1 MTINSLMARPNVFL
15 VYRGPTGSVPW
26 TAVGFV
32 FSGAFEAINEGGSD
46 EHLMLGNGL
55 KYLRSIKIEVNWF
68 PYLQTLL
75 PKFHDVEELGP
86 PECWA
91 VVVVVPEWWW
101 PWQISQLAS
110 HHYQLQMVLIW
121 AAMGDFLVFS
131 ALPHPLRHFL
141 RHWPQLVPPQIVSL
155 VTEFAVDR
163 WTTRRGPLG
172 GVEDQLS
179 STFSG
184 LWLTLRWIVFFWS
197 PLQCLEHR
205 AKRGGKN
212 GIEGHSSLSFF
223 KLFQNPL
230 ACPWLL
236 PSTAPVGPPPQPGSG
251 EALEAPPLS
260 TSGVHRGNGGRPNGF
275 LRPFQAN
282 PGWQLPPPSPA
293 RPRIHRKGLLPLCL
307 TRGTRAPHCSLP
319 NPWISLTPW
328 RIGIGRCQGWSPRWT
343 KLGSQVLRRISELLI
358 QKGDLQATPINFDFL
373 CAASKDWSHWVDR
386 EILDSDFWD
395 NLVDAEVHWA
405 ILISRSCNMFRD
417 TEALRELLRRW
428 CPSTHT
434 FFFSWG
440 ELTPTLEDVANH
452 WMLPILGEYSFSNI
466 KLSAAEEEIAAVLKK
481 YSSTRLSGWPS
492 TFINY
497 KKAPIRRAAFI
508 LYWLSIRISVGHC
521 FPLAPLFL
529 GHLYSQLNLL
539 HDCEIAGDSCFIL
552 STVFNTSALQ
562 TFFWEH
568 STSYIYAARD
578 RSAAWGR
585 FSDLPQKFLDQFPS
599 FRDNLPLVY
608 RWAGL
613 KPRDHDLVEAL
624 DYEENVLFRPYGD
637 DHPGFT
643 CASIFRKLYGP
654 TPLIRDLKAEDYRSL
669 SYLSTVNPGFLPV
682 LSATGVS
689 FIPYCPQRVQRQF
702 GLDQGIPVGPQE
714 TTSCVADLT
723 AFLKS
728 SAFARWGGES
738 TRVLIPGGHRFGFN
752 TPSMG
757 AYWQRLT
764 RSMVDYV
771 IAGRGDKTPIQKLG
785 FAEWDSARGGWVAYT
800 IHLPDGWRSSV
811 NVVEDR
817 LIMPSKRGKVN
828 KRDAPTDP
836 VFERTPKKSAPTAS
850 SSKKVPSK
858 KAKAAKQGKTP
869 LLIPSAAG
877 ESTTALVQGS
887 IKSVVA
893 PPKRKT
899 RAGKES
905 KSTPSAPSTAEE
917 STEAP
922 LEETIESTVSPAKK
936 TKVGKESKSTTSVPL
951 AAKESMAAPV
961 GESVE
966 PTVAPSKPKRASPA
980 RQAVKKSAAS
990 GPSKGQKKA
999 SISSSTDEEG
1009 PSAAPT
1015 PSPPKKKKF
1024 TAPLF
1029 PLGAAGRTR
1038 SKSGPKVVHGSG
1050 GSGGDTVVVED
1061 SDVAEEDIDAGP
1073 PEEDAPSAAA
1083 VDQTEDLGKS
1093 AADSPGIG
1101 IESMG
1106 EDHSSSSGSL
1116 FGPDTSI
1123 AHVMEG
1129 ISLFGVTPS
1138 LRAIPAGGFVI
1149 PAGHFTSEDSPVVEG
1164 ALMPEEIHAQ
1174 GLVESGSVVD
1184 LGHDAPLEGAGAF
1197 CGGCTCWQL
1206 GLSSYGKFSLVVH
1219 GLGLGVDDAVHVS
1232 EEIDEVGITGEV
1244 TVVSPP
1250 RRPTIEVG
1258 SSIDVS
1264 SLSSEVAAFLREFD
1278 ARAPNPHPEQFFWSF
1293 NGPLVPFGDFWVPN
1307 DCSPYLSRLSAGHSD
1322 FTKGFKLSIG
1332 LGGPMMSLLGSVL
1345 AAMDESSLE
1354 GCDQDPNPC
1363 MEECDPRPYGHEIKA
1378 LQHQIA
1384 LLQDSLARLTAY
1396 QDAMTS
1402 TGGVVPRSERG
1413 GSFLDS
1419 LLD

>member
-1 MTINSLMARPNVFL
+1 MASSSSAPVSPPL
-15 VYRGPTGSVPW
+15 QPS
-26 TAVGFV
+26 
-32 FSGAFEAINEGGSD
+32 SGERLE
-46 EHLMLGNGL
+46 
-55 KYLRSIKIEVNWF
+55 
-68 PYLQTLL
+68 
-75 PKFHDVEELGP
+75 
-86 PECWA
+86 
-91 VVVVVPEWWW
+91 
-101 PWQISQLAS
+101 
-110 HHYQLQMVLIW
+110 
-121 AAMGDFLVFS
+121 
-131 ALPHPLRHFL
+131 
-141 RHWPQLVPPQIVSL
+141 VPPLAPAAS
-155 VTEFAVDR
+155 TEAMVDAPMVPPPIS
-163 WTTRRGPLG
+163 G
-172 GVEDQLS
+172 E
-179 STFSG
+179 SG
-184 LWLTLRWIVFFWS
+184 LAAPS
-197 PLQCLEHR
+197 P
-205 AKRGGKN
+205 
-212 GIEGHSSLSFF
+212 
-223 KLFQNPL
+223 
-230 ACPWLL
+230 
-236 PSTAPVGPPPQPGSG
+236 VSG
-251 EALEAPPLS
+251 EAEDPQEGFAAPLIDPWYTSSPLFPPKS
-260 TSGVHRGNGGRPNGF
+260 VDFSHPVEDWDWTVSGVEPTVD
-275 LRPFQAN
+275 QAWV
-282 PGWQLPPPSPA
+282 PGLEE
-293 RPRIHRKGLLPLCL
+293 
-307 TRGTRAPHCSLP
+307 
-319 NPWISLTPW
+319 
-328 RIGIGRCQGWSPRWT
+328 
-343 KLGSQVLRRISELLI
+343 ISELLI

-386 EILDSDFWD
+386 EILDPDFWD
-395 NLVDAEVHWA
+395 SLVDAEIHWA

-417 TEALRELLRRW
+417 TEAMRELLRRW

-452 WMLPILGEYSFSNI
+452 WMLPILGEHSFSNI
-466 KLSAAEEEIAAVLKK
+466 KLSTAEEEIAAVLKK
-481 YSSTRLSGWPS
+481 HSSTRLSGWPS

-508 LYWLSIRISVGHC
+508 LYWLCKCTFGNFPCYSVNTIFIPLAIRISVGHC

-578 RSAAWGR
+578 RSAAWGKL
-585 FSDLPQKFLDQFPS
+585 SDLPQKFLDQFPS

-608 RWAGL
+608 RWASL

-643 CASIFRKLYGP
+643 CASVFRKLYGP

-669 SYLSTVNPGFLPV
+669 SYLSTVSPGFLPV

-728 SAFARWGGES
+728 SAFARWGGEG

-752 TPSMG
+752 TASMG

-771 IAGRGDKTPIQKLG
+771 IAGRSDKTPMSVHRKPLVSNPYLTPPTQSAISYANSQKLG

-800 IHLPDGWRSSV
+800 IHLPEGWRSSV

-850 SSKKVPSK
+850 SSKKAPSK
-858 KAKAAKQGKTP
+858 KAKVAKQGKTP
-869 LLIPSAAG
+869 LLVPSAAG
-877 ESTTALVQGS
+877 ASTTALAQGAT
-887 IKSVVA
+887 KSAVA
-893 PPKRKT
+893 PSKRKT

-905 KSTPSAPSTAEE
+905 KSTPSVPSTAEE
-917 STEAP
+917 STEAFM
-922 LEETIESTVSPAKK
+922 EEPIESAVSPAEK

-961 GESVE
+961 EESVE
-966 PTVAPSKPKRASPA
+966 PTVASSRSKRASPA
-980 RQAVKKSAAS
+980 KRAVKKGAAS
-990 GPSKGQKKA
+990 DPPRGQKKV
-999 SISSSTDEEG
+999 SVSSSTDEEE
-1009 PSAAPT
+1009 PSAVPI

-1038 SKSGPKVVHGSG
+1038 SKSGPKVVRGSG

-1083 VDQTEDLGKS
+1083 VDQTENLGKS
-1093 AADSPGIG
+1093 AADSSEIG

-1106 EDHSSSSGSL
+1106 EDLSSSSGSL
-1116 FGPDTSI
+1116 FDSAPDSMPEEQMVSAESTADDEDMPEADDSSVGAAGSMDEDLAIVPHVGYDDDSAVDADVDPISFSPPQPVLTSAGPDTSI

-1138 LRAIPAGGFVI
+1138 LRAIPAGGFII
-1149 PAGHFTSEDSPVVEG
+1149 PAGHFTSEDSPIVEG
-1164 ALMPEEIHAQ
+1164 ALMPEEVHAQ
-1174 GLVESGSVVD
+1174 GLAESGSVVD
-1184 LGHDAPLEGAGAF
+1184 LGHDAPLEGAGASAVDVLA
-1197 CGGCTCWQL
+1197 GSDHLENIGA
-1206 GLSSYGKFSLVVH
+1206 
-1219 GLGLGVDDAVHVS
+1219 DDAVHVS

-1278 ARAPNPHPEQFFWSF
+1278 ARAPNPHPEQFF
-1293 NGPLVPFGDFWVPN
+1293 
-1307 DCSPYLSRLSAGHSD
+1307 CD

-1354 GCDQDPNPC
+1354 DVTKTQILAWRSVIQDLMDVGFDLGFM
-1363 MEECDPRPYGHEIKA
+1363 MERLRQMAQCVFGKRLTDEIKA

-1384 LLQDSLARLTAY
+1384 LLQDSLAKLTAY
-1396 QDAMTS
+1396 QDAMMS
-1402 TGGVVPRSERG
+1402 TGEVVPRSERG

>member
-1 MTINSLMARPNVFL
+1 MASSSSAPVSPPL
-15 VYRGPTGSVPW
+15 QPS
-26 TAVGFV
+26 
-32 FSGAFEAINEGGSD
+32 SD
-46 EHLMLGNGL
+46 E
-55 KYLRSIKIEVNWF
+55 R
-68 PYLQTLL
+68 
-75 PKFHDVEELGP
+75 
-86 PECWA
+86 
-91 VVVVVPEWWW
+91 
-101 PWQISQLAS
+101 LA
-110 HHYQLQMVLIW
+110 
-121 AAMGDFLVFS
+121 
-131 ALPHPLRHFL
+131 
-141 RHWPQLVPPQIVSL
+141 VPPLAPAAS
-155 VTEFAVDR
+155 TEAMVDAPMVPPPIS
-163 WTTRRGPLG
+163 G
-172 GVEDQLS
+172 E
-179 STFSG
+179 SG
-184 LWLTLRWIVFFWS
+184 LAAPS
-197 PLQCLEHR
+197 P
-205 AKRGGKN
+205 
-212 GIEGHSSLSFF
+212 
-223 KLFQNPL
+223 
-230 ACPWLL
+230 
-236 PSTAPVGPPPQPGSG
+236 VSG
-251 EALEAPPLS
+251 EAEDPQEGFAAPLIDPWYTSSPLFPPKS
-260 TSGVHRGNGGRPNGF
+260 VDFSHPVEDWDWTVSGVEPTVD
-275 LRPFQAN
+275 QAWV
-282 PGWQLPPPSPA
+282 PGLEE
-293 RPRIHRKGLLPLCL
+293 
-307 TRGTRAPHCSLP
+307 
-319 NPWISLTPW
+319 
-328 RIGIGRCQGWSPRWT
+328 
-343 KLGSQVLRRISELLI
+343 ISELLI

-386 EILDSDFWD
+386 EILDPDFWD
-395 NLVDAEVHWA
+395 SLVDAEIHWA

-417 TEALRELLRRW
+417 TEAMRELLRRW

-452 WMLPILGEYSFSNI
+452 WMLPILGEHSFSNI
-466 KLSAAEEEIAAVLKK
+466 KLSTAEEEIAAVLKK
-481 YSSTRLSGWPS
+481 HSSTRLSGWPS

-508 LYWLSIRISVGHC
+508 LYWLCKCTFGNFPCYSVNTIFIPLAIRISVGHC

-578 RSAAWGR
+578 RSAAWGKL
-585 FSDLPQKFLDQFPS
+585 SDLPQKFLDQFPS

-608 RWAGL
+608 RWASL

-643 CASIFRKLYGP
+643 CASVFRKLYGP

-669 SYLSTVNPGFLPV
+669 SYLSTVSPGFLPV

-728 SAFARWGGES
+728 SAFARWGGEG

-752 TPSMG
+752 TASMG

-771 IAGRGDKTPIQKLG
+771 IAGRSDKTPMSVHRKPLVSNPYLTPPTQSAISYANSQKLG

-800 IHLPDGWRSSV
+800 IHLPEGWKSSV

-850 SSKKVPSK
+850 SSKKAPSK
-858 KAKAAKQGKTP
+858 KAKVAKQGKAP
-869 LLIPSAAG
+869 LLVPSAAG
-877 ESTTALVQGS
+877 ASTTALAQGAT
-887 IKSVVA
+887 KSAVA
-893 PPKRKT
+893 PSKRKT

-905 KSTPSAPSTAEE
+905 KSTPSVPSTAEE
-917 STEAP
+917 STEAFI
-922 LEETIESTVSPAKK
+922 EEPIESAVSPAEK

-961 GESVE
+961 EESVE
-966 PTVAPSKPKRASPA
+966 PTVASSRSKRASPA
-980 RQAVKKSAAS
+980 KRAVKKGAAS
-990 GPSKGQKKA
+990 DPPRGQKKV
-999 SISSSTDEEG
+999 SVSSSTDEEE
-1009 PSAAPT
+1009 PSAVPNSLT
-1015 PSPPKKKKF
+1015 SQEEEVHCSSIPSC
-1024 TAPLF
+1024 LWQ
-1029 PLGAAGRTR
+1029 
-1038 SKSGPKVVHGSG
+1038 VVRGSG

-1073 PEEDAPSAAA
+1073 PEEDAPSATA
-1083 VDQTEDLGKS
+1083 VDQTENLGKS
-1093 AADSPGIG
+1093 AADSSEIG

-1106 EDHSSSSGSL
+1106 EDLSSSSGSL
-1116 FGPDTSI
+1116 FDSAPDSMPEEQMVSAESTADDEDMPEADDSSVGAAGSMDEDLAIVPHAGYDDDSAVDADVDPISFSLPQPVLTSAGPDTSI

-1149 PAGHFTSEDSPVVEG
+1149 PAGHFTSEDSPVVGG
-1164 ALMPEEIHAQ
+1164 ALIPEEIHAQ

-1184 LGHDAPLEGAGAF
+1184 LGHDAPLEGTGASAVDVLAGSDHLENIGA
-1197 CGGCTCWQL
+1197 
-1206 GLSSYGKFSLVVH
+1206 
-1219 GLGLGVDDAVHVS
+1219 DDAVHVS

-1332 LGGPMMSLLGSVL
+1332 LGGPMLSLLGSVL

-1354 GCDQDPNPC
+1354 DVTKTQILAWRSVIQDLMDVGFDLGFV
-1363 MEECDPRPYGHEIKA
+1363 MERLRQMAQCVFGKRLTDEIKA

-1384 LLQDSLARLTAY
+1384 LLQDSLAKLTAY
-1396 QDAMTS
+1396 QDAMMS
-1402 TGGVVPRSERG
+1402 TGEVVPRSERG

>member
-1 MTINSLMARPNVFL
+1 MA
-15 VYRGPTGSVPW
+15 
-26 TAVGFV
+26 
-32 FSGAFEAINEGGSD
+32 
-46 EHLMLGNGL
+46 
-55 KYLRSIKIEVNWF
+55 
-68 PYLQTLL
+68 
-75 PKFHDVEELGP
+75 
-86 PECWA
+86 
-91 VVVVVPEWWW
+91 
-101 PWQISQLAS
+101 
-110 HHYQLQMVLIW
+110 
-121 AAMGDFLVFS
+121 
-131 ALPHPLRHFL
+131 
-141 RHWPQLVPPQIVSL
+141 
-155 VTEFAVDR
+155 
-163 WTTRRGPLG
+163 
-172 GVEDQLS
+172 S
-179 STFSG
+179 S
-184 LWLTLRWIVFFWS
+184 
-197 PLQCLEHR
+197 
-205 AKRGGKN
+205 
-212 GIEGHSSLSFF
+212 SS
-223 KLFQNPL
+223 
-230 ACPWLL
+230 
-236 PSTAPVGPPPQPGSG
+236 APVSPPPQPGSG
-251 EALEAPPLS
+251 EVLEAPPLS
-260 TSGVHRGNGGRPNGF
+260 TSGVHRSNGGCPNGF

-328 RIGIGRCQGWSPRWT
+328 RIGIGRCQGWNPRWT
-343 KLGSQVLRRISELLI
+343 KLGSQVLKRISELLI

-508 LYWLSIRISVGHC
+508 LYWLCKCTFGNFPCYSVNTVFIPLAIRISVGHC

-578 RSAAWGR
+578 RSAAWGKL
-585 FSDLPQKFLDQFPS
+585 SDLPQKFLDQFPS

-608 RWAGL
+608 RWASL

-669 SYLSTVNPGFLPV
+669 SYLSTVNPGFPPSLVCHRVFP
-682 LSATGVS
+682 S
-689 FIPYCPQRVQRQF
+689 FPTVHS
-702 GLDQGIPVGPQE
+702 G
-714 TTSCVADLT
+714 
-723 AFLKS
+723 
-728 SAFARWGGES
+728 AFARWGGES

-771 IAGRGDKTPIQKLG
+771 IAGRSDKTPMSVHRKPLVSNPYLTPPSQSAISYANSQKLG

-850 SSKKVPSK
+850 SSKKAPSK

-869 LLIPSAAG
+869 LLVPSAAG
-877 ESTTALVQGS
+877 ASTTALAQGS
-887 IKSVVA
+887 TKSAVA
-893 PPKRKT
+893 PSKRKT

-905 KSTPSAPSTAEE
+905 KSTPSVPSTAEE
-917 STEAP
+917 STEAF
-922 LEETIESTVSPAKK
+922 LEEPIESTVSPAKK

-961 GESVE
+961 EESVE
-966 PTVAPSKPKRASPA
+966 PTVASSKSKRASPA
-980 RQAVKKSAAS
+980 KQAVKKSAAS
-990 GPSKGQKKA
+990 GPPRGQKKA
-999 SISSSTDEEG
+999 SVSSSTDEEE
-1009 PSAAPT
+1009 PSAVPI

-1083 VDQTEDLGKS
+1083 VDQTGRLRKDAPDSMPEEQIVSAESTADDEDMPEADDSSVGAAGSMDEDLAIVPHAGHDDDS
-1093 AADSPGIG
+1093 AVEADVDPISF
-1101 IESMG
+1101 
-1106 EDHSSSSGSL
+1106 SL
-1116 FGPDTSI
+1116 PQPVLTS
-1123 AHVMEG
+1123 
-1129 ISLFGVTPS
+1129 T
-1138 LRAIPAGGFVI
+1138 AGGFVI

-1184 LGHDAPLEGAGAF
+1184 LGHDAPLEGASASAVDALAGSDH
-1197 CGGCTCWQL
+1197 L
-1206 GLSSYGKFSLVVH
+1206 ENI
-1219 GLGLGVDDAVHVS
+1219 GVDDAVHVS

-1264 SLSSEVAAFLREFD
+1264 GLSSEVAAFLREFD
-1278 ARAPNPHPEQFFWSF
+1278 ARAPNPHPEQFF
-1293 NGPLVPFGDFWVPN
+1293 
-1307 DCSPYLSRLSAGHSD
+1307 CD

-1354 GCDQDPNPC
+1354 DVSKTQILAWRSVIQDLMDVGFDLGFM
-1363 MEECDPRPYGHEIKA
+1363 MERLRQMAQCVFGKRLTDEIKA

-1384 LLQDSLARLTAY
+1384 LLQDSLAKLTAY
-1396 QDAMTS
+1396 QDAMMS

>member
-1 MTINSLMARPNVFL
+1 MASSSSAPVSPPL
-15 VYRGPTGSVPW
+15 QPS
-26 TAVGFV
+26 
-32 FSGAFEAINEGGSD
+32 SD
-46 EHLMLGNGL
+46 E
-55 KYLRSIKIEVNWF
+55 R
-68 PYLQTLL
+68 
-75 PKFHDVEELGP
+75 
-86 PECWA
+86 
-91 VVVVVPEWWW
+91 
-101 PWQISQLAS
+101 LA
-110 HHYQLQMVLIW
+110 
-121 AAMGDFLVFS
+121 
-131 ALPHPLRHFL
+131 
-141 RHWPQLVPPQIVSL
+141 VPPLAPAAS
-155 VTEFAVDR
+155 TEAMVDAPMVPPPIS
-163 WTTRRGPLG
+163 G
-172 GVEDQLS
+172 E
-179 STFSG
+179 SG
-184 LWLTLRWIVFFWS
+184 LAAPS
-197 PLQCLEHR
+197 P
-205 AKRGGKN
+205 
-212 GIEGHSSLSFF
+212 
-223 KLFQNPL
+223 
-230 ACPWLL
+230 
-236 PSTAPVGPPPQPGSG
+236 VSG
-251 EALEAPPLS
+251 EAEDPQEGFAAPLIDPWYTSSPLFPPKS
-260 TSGVHRGNGGRPNGF
+260 VDFSHPVEDWDWTVSGVEPTVD
-275 LRPFQAN
+275 QAWV
-282 PGWQLPPPSPA
+282 PGLEE
-293 RPRIHRKGLLPLCL
+293 
-307 TRGTRAPHCSLP
+307 
-319 NPWISLTPW
+319 
-328 RIGIGRCQGWSPRWT
+328 
-343 KLGSQVLRRISELLI
+343 ISELLI

-386 EILDSDFWD
+386 EILDPDFWD
-395 NLVDAEVHWA
+395 SLVDAEIHWA

-417 TEALRELLRRW
+417 TEAMRELLRRW

-452 WMLPILGEYSFSNI
+452 WMLPILGEHSFSNI
-466 KLSAAEEEIAAVLKK
+466 KLSTAEEEIAAVLKK
-481 YSSTRLSGWPS
+481 HSSTRLSGWPS

-508 LYWLSIRISVGHC
+508 LYWLCKCTFGNFPCYSVNTIFIPLAIRISVGHC

-578 RSAAWGR
+578 RSAAWGKL
-585 FSDLPQKFLDQFPS
+585 SDLPQKFLDQFPS

-608 RWAGL
+608 RWASL

-643 CASIFRKLYGP
+643 CASVFRKLYGP

-669 SYLSTVNPGFLPV
+669 SYLSTVSPGFLPV

-728 SAFARWGGES
+728 SAFARWGGEG

-752 TPSMG
+752 TASMG

-771 IAGRGDKTPIQKLG
+771 IAGRSDKTPMSVHRKPLVSNPYLTPPTQSAISYANSQKLG

-800 IHLPDGWRSSV
+800 IHLPEGWKSSV
-811 NVVEDR
+811 NVVE
-817 LIMPSKRGKVN
+817 G
-828 KRDAPTDP
+828 PTYN
-836 VFERTPKKSAPTAS
+836 ALQA
-850 SSKKVPSK
+850 
-858 KAKAAKQGKTP
+858 KAKVAKQGKTP
-869 LLIPSAAG
+869 LLVPSAAG
-877 ESTTALVQGS
+877 ASTTALAQGS
-887 IKSVVA
+887 TKSAVA
-893 PPKRKT
+893 PSKRKT

-905 KSTPSAPSTAEE
+905 KSTPSVPSTAEE
-917 STEAP
+917 STEAFM
-922 LEETIESTVSPAKK
+922 EEPIESAVSPAEK

-961 GESVE
+961 EESVE
-966 PTVAPSKPKRASPA
+966 PTVASSRSKRASPA
-980 RQAVKKSAAS
+980 KRQSRRVLLLIHRGVKRKSVFLR
-990 GPSKGQKKA
+990 PRMRRNHLRCP
-999 SISSSTDEEG
+999 I
-1009 PSAAPT
+1009 

-1038 SKSGPKVVHGSG
+1038 SKSGPKVVRGSG

-1083 VDQTEDLGKS
+1083 VDQTENLGKS
-1093 AADSPGIG
+1093 AADSSEIG

-1106 EDHSSSSGSL
+1106 EDLSSSSGSL
-1116 FGPDTSI
+1116 FDSAPDSMPEEQIMSARSPPQMMKICLKLTIQVSASI

-1149 PAGHFTSEDSPVVEG
+1149 PAGHFTSEDSPVVGG
-1164 ALMPEEIHAQ
+1164 ALIPEEIHAQ

-1184 LGHDAPLEGAGAF
+1184 LGHDAPLEGAGASAVDVLA
-1197 CGGCTCWQL
+1197 GSDHLENIGA
-1206 GLSSYGKFSLVVH
+1206 
-1219 GLGLGVDDAVHVS
+1219 DDAVHVS

-1354 GCDQDPNPC
+1354 DVTKTNLAWRSVMIQDLMDVGFDLGFMMERLRQMAQCVFGKSSQMRKGTPAPN
-1363 MEECDPRPYGHEIKA
+1363 RPSAGF
-1378 LQHQIA
+1378 LGQVDC
-1384 LLQDSLARLTAY
+1384 LS
-1396 QDAMTS
+1396 DAMMS
-1402 TGGVVPRSERG
+1402 TGEVVPRSERV
-1413 GSFLDS
+1413 DHP
-1419 LLD
+1419 

>member
-1 MTINSLMARPNVFL
+1 MASSSSAPVSPPL
-15 VYRGPTGSVPW
+15 QPS
-26 TAVGFV
+26 
-32 FSGAFEAINEGGSD
+32 SGERLE
-46 EHLMLGNGL
+46 
-55 KYLRSIKIEVNWF
+55 
-68 PYLQTLL
+68 
-75 PKFHDVEELGP
+75 
-86 PECWA
+86 
-91 VVVVVPEWWW
+91 
-101 PWQISQLAS
+101 
-110 HHYQLQMVLIW
+110 
-121 AAMGDFLVFS
+121 
-131 ALPHPLRHFL
+131 
-141 RHWPQLVPPQIVSL
+141 VPPLAPAAS
-155 VTEFAVDR
+155 TEAMVDAPMVPPPIS
-163 WTTRRGPLG
+163 G
-172 GVEDQLS
+172 E
-179 STFSG
+179 SG
-184 LWLTLRWIVFFWS
+184 LAAPS
-197 PLQCLEHR
+197 PVQAGE
-205 AKRGGKN
+205 AG
-212 GIEGHSSLSFF
+212 E
-223 KLFQNPL
+223 
-230 ACPWLL
+230 AA
-236 PSTAPVGPPPQPGSG
+236 PSPVSG
-251 EALEAPPLS
+251 EAGFAAPPQEGFAAPLIDPWYTS
-260 TSGVHRGNGGRPNGF
+260 SPLFPPKSVDFSHPVEDWDWTVSGVEPTVD
-275 LRPFQAN
+275 QAWV
-282 PGWQLPPPSPA
+282 PGLEE
-293 RPRIHRKGLLPLCL
+293 
-307 TRGTRAPHCSLP
+307 
-319 NPWISLTPW
+319 
-328 RIGIGRCQGWSPRWT
+328 
-343 KLGSQVLRRISELLI
+343 ISELLI

-386 EILDSDFWD
+386 EILDPDFWD
-395 NLVDAEVHWA
+395 SLVDAEIHWA

-417 TEALRELLRRW
+417 TEAMRELLRRW

-452 WMLPILGEYSFSNI
+452 WMLPILGEHSFSNI
-466 KLSAAEEEIAAVLKK
+466 KLSTAEEEIAAVLKK
-481 YSSTRLSGWPS
+481 HSSTRLSGWPS

-508 LYWLSIRISVGHC
+508 LYWLCKCTFGNFPCYSVNTIFIPLAIRISVGHC

-578 RSAAWGR
+578 RSAAWGKL
-585 FSDLPQKFLDQFPS
+585 SDLPQKFLDQFPS

-608 RWAGL
+608 RWASL

-643 CASIFRKLYGP
+643 CASVFRKLYGP

-669 SYLSTVNPGFLPV
+669 SYLSTVSPGFLPV

-728 SAFARWGGES
+728 SAFARWGGEG

-752 TPSMG
+752 TASMG

-771 IAGRGDKTPIQKLG
+771 IAGRSDKTPIGIVPGEAGLPTPFICQKAG
-785 FAEWDSARGGWVAYT
+785 
-800 IHLPDGWRSSV
+800 RSSV

-850 SSKKVPSK
+850 SSKKAPSK
-858 KAKAAKQGKTP
+858 KAKVAKQGKTP
-869 LLIPSAAG
+869 LLVPSAAG
-877 ESTTALVQGS
+877 ASTTALAQGAT
-887 IKSVVA
+887 KSAVA
-893 PPKRKT
+893 PSKRKT

-905 KSTPSAPSTAEE
+905 KSTPSVPSTAEE
-917 STEAP
+917 STEAFM
-922 LEETIESTVSPAKK
+922 EEPIESAVSPAEK

-961 GESVE
+961 EESVE
-966 PTVAPSKPKRASPA
+966 PTVASSRSKRASPA
-980 RQAVKKSAAS
+980 KRAVKKGAAS
-990 GPSKGQKKA
+990 DPPRGQKKV
-999 SISSSTDEEG
+999 SVSSSTDEEE
-1009 PSAAPT
+1009 PSAVPI

-1038 SKSGPKVVHGSG
+1038 SKSGPKVVRGSG

-1083 VDQTEDLGKS
+1083 VDQTENLGKS
-1093 AADSPGIG
+1093 AADSSEIG

-1106 EDHSSSSGSL
+1106 EDLSSSSGSL
-1116 FGPDTSI
+1116 FDSAPDSMPEEQMVSAESTADDEDMPEADDSSVGAAGSMDEDLAIVPHAGYDDDSAVDADVDPISFFTAAAQFLTS
-1123 AHVMEG
+1123 A
-1129 ISLFGVTPS
+1129 
-1138 LRAIPAGGFVI
+1138 AGGFVI
-1149 PAGHFTSEDSPVVEG
+1149 PAGHFTSEDSPVVRK
-1164 ALMPEEIHAQ
+1164 ALLCLRRIHAQ

-1184 LGHDAPLEGAGAF
+1184 LGHDAPLEGAGASAVDVLA
-1197 CGGCTCWQL
+1197 GSDHLENIVISVHRLGCRLMKT
-1206 GLSSYGKFSLVVH
+1206 FRAMDLVVVSLECCPMKYRLGCRLDGKILVSMDLVVILWKILFH
-1219 GLGLGVDDAVHVS
+1219 GLGCRPMENFSFHGLGCRPMESFVFCADDAVHVS

-1278 ARAPNPHPEQFFWSF
+1278 ARAPNPHPEQVL
-1293 NGPLVPFGDFWVPN
+1293 LVFQRALGAF
-1307 DCSPYLSRLSAGHSD
+1307 CD

-1354 GCDQDPNPC
+1354 DVTKTQILAWRSVIQDLMDVGFDLGFM
-1363 MEECDPRPYGHEIKA
+1363 MERLRQMAQCVFGKRLTDEIKA

-1384 LLQDSLARLTAY
+1384 LLQDSLAKLTAY
-1396 QDAMTS
+1396 QDAMMS
-1402 TGGVVPRSERG
+1402 TGEVVPRSERG

>member
-1 MTINSLMARPNVFL
+1 MA
-15 VYRGPTGSVPW
+15 S
-26 TAVGFV
+26 
-32 FSGAFEAINEGGSD
+32 SS
-46 EHLMLGNGL
+46 
-55 KYLRSIKIEVNWF
+55 
-68 PYLQTLL
+68 
-75 PKFHDVEELGP
+75 
-86 PECWA
+86 
-91 VVVVVPEWWW
+91 
-101 PWQISQLAS
+101 
-110 HHYQLQMVLIW
+110 
-121 AAMGDFLVFS
+121 S
-131 ALPHPLRHFL
+131 AP
-141 RHWPQLVPPQIVSL
+141 VS
-155 VTEFAVDR
+155 
-163 WTTRRGPLG
+163 P
-172 GVEDQLS
+172 
-179 STFSG
+179 
-184 LWLTLRWIVFFWS
+184 
-197 PLQCLEHR
+197 PLQPSSGERLE
-205 AKRGGKN
+205 A
-212 GIEGHSSLSFF
+212 
-223 KLFQNPL
+223 NPGL
-230 ACPWLL
+230 AA
-236 PSTAPVGPPPQPGSG
+236 PSPVSG
-251 EALEAPPLS
+251 EAEDPQEGFAAPLIDPWYTSSPLFPPKS
-260 TSGVHRGNGGRPNGF
+260 VDFSHPVEDWDWTVSGVEPTVD
-275 LRPFQAN
+275 QAWV
-282 PGWQLPPPSPA
+282 PGLEE
-293 RPRIHRKGLLPLCL
+293 
-307 TRGTRAPHCSLP
+307 
-319 NPWISLTPW
+319 
-328 RIGIGRCQGWSPRWT
+328 
-343 KLGSQVLRRISELLI
+343 ISELLI

-386 EILDSDFWD
+386 EILDPDFWD
-395 NLVDAEVHWA
+395 SLVDAEIHWA

-417 TEALRELLRRW
+417 TEAMRELLRRW

-452 WMLPILGEYSFSNI
+452 WMLPILGEHSFSNI
-466 KLSAAEEEIAAVLKK
+466 KLSTAEEEIAAVLKK
-481 YSSTRLSGWPS
+481 HSSTRLSGWPS

-508 LYWLSIRISVGHC
+508 LYWLCKCTFGNFPCYSVNTIFIPLAIRISVGHC

-578 RSAAWGR
+578 RSAAWGKL
-585 FSDLPQKFLDQFPS
+585 SDLPQKFLDQFPS

-608 RWAGL
+608 RWASL

-643 CASIFRKLYGP
+643 CASVFRKLYGP

-669 SYLSTVNPGFLPV
+669 SYLSTVKPGLPPSLVCHRCFLHSL
-682 LSATGVS
+682 LSTA
-689 FIPYCPQRVQRQF
+689 
-702 GLDQGIPVGPQE
+702 
-714 TTSCVADLT
+714 

-728 SAFARWGGES
+728 SAFARWGGEG

-752 TPSMG
+752 TASMG

-771 IAGRGDKTPIQKLG
+771 IAGRTKNLG

-800 IHLPDGWRSSV
+800 IHLPEGWKSSV

-850 SSKKVPSK
+850 SSKKAPSK
-858 KAKAAKQGKTP
+858 KAKVAKQGKTP
-869 LLIPSAAG
+869 LLVPSAAG
-877 ESTTALVQGS
+877 ASTTALAQGAT
-887 IKSVVA
+887 KSAVA
-893 PPKRKT
+893 PSKRKT

-905 KSTPSAPSTAEE
+905 KSTPSVPSTAEE
-917 STEAP
+917 STEAFM
-922 LEETIESTVSPAKK
+922 EEPIESAVSPAEK

-961 GESVE
+961 EESVE
-966 PTVAPSKPKRASPA
+966 PTVASSRSKRASPA
-980 RQAVKKSAAS
+980 KQAVKKGAAS
-990 GPSKGQKKA
+990 DPPRGQKKV
-999 SISSSTDEEG
+999 SVSSSTDEEE
-1009 PSAAPT
+1009 PSAVPI

-1038 SKSGPKVVHGSG
+1038 SKSGPKVVRGSG
-1050 GSGGDTVVVED
+1050 GSGGDTD

-1083 VDQTEDLGKS
+1083 VDQTENLGKS
-1093 AADSPGIG
+1093 AADSSEIG
-1101 IESMG
+1101 IELVSAESTADDEDMPEADDSSVGAAGSMD
-1106 EDHSSSSGSL
+1106 EDLAIVPHAGYDDDSAVDADVDPISFSL
-1116 FGPDTSI
+1116 PQPVLTS
-1123 AHVMEG
+1123 A
-1129 ISLFGVTPS
+1129 
-1138 LRAIPAGGFVI
+1138 AGGFVI

-1184 LGHDAPLEGAGAF
+1184 LGHDAPLEGAGASAVDVLAGSDHLENIVISVHRLGCRLMKTFRAMDLVVVSLECCPMKYRLGCRLDGKILVSMDLVVILWKILFHGLGCRPMENFSFHGLGCRPYGGFLSHGLGCCPMEDFWLHGFGCHPMKDFFFF
-1197 CGGCTCWQL
+1197 CCFHGLGCCPMED
-1206 GLSSYGKFSLVVH
+1206 FVVH
-1219 GLGLGVDDAVHVS
+1219 GLGCCPMEDFVVPWTWLLSYGRFCCSMDLVVVLWKILLFHGLGCCPMEDFDLIKSWESSRKLNLIMNLLVVTSLLICLVLFLPFFAGADDAVHVS

-1354 GCDQDPNPC
+1354 DVTKTQILAWRSVIQDLMDVGFDLGFM
-1363 MEECDPRPYGHEIKA
+1363 MERLRQMAQCVFGKRLTDEIKA

-1384 LLQDSLARLTAY
+1384 LLQDSLAKLTAY
-1396 QDAMTS
+1396 QDAMMS
-1402 TGGVVPRSERG
+1402 TGEVVPRSERG

>member
-1 MTINSLMARPNVFL
+1 MA
-15 VYRGPTGSVPW
+15 
-26 TAVGFV
+26 
-32 FSGAFEAINEGGSD
+32 
-46 EHLMLGNGL
+46 
-55 KYLRSIKIEVNWF
+55 
-68 PYLQTLL
+68 
-75 PKFHDVEELGP
+75 
-86 PECWA
+86 
-91 VVVVVPEWWW
+91 
-101 PWQISQLAS
+101 
-110 HHYQLQMVLIW
+110 
-121 AAMGDFLVFS
+121 
-131 ALPHPLRHFL
+131 
-141 RHWPQLVPPQIVSL
+141 
-155 VTEFAVDR
+155 
-163 WTTRRGPLG
+163 
-172 GVEDQLS
+172 S
-179 STFSG
+179 S
-184 LWLTLRWIVFFWS
+184 
-197 PLQCLEHR
+197 
-205 AKRGGKN
+205 
-212 GIEGHSSLSFF
+212 
-223 KLFQNPL
+223 
-230 ACPWLL
+230 
-236 PSTAPVGPPPQPGSG
+236 STAPVGPPPQPGSG
-251 EALEAPPLS
+251 EALEAPPLAPAAS
-260 TSGVHRGNGGRPNGF
+260 TEAMVDAPMVSPPISGESGLAAPSPVSGEAEDPQEGFAAPLLDPWYASSPLFPPKSVDFSHPVEDWDWTVSGVEPTVD
-275 LRPFQAN
+275 QAWV
-282 PGWQLPPPSPA
+282 PGLEE
-293 RPRIHRKGLLPLCL
+293 
-307 TRGTRAPHCSLP
+307 
-319 NPWISLTPW
+319 
-328 RIGIGRCQGWSPRWT
+328 
-343 KLGSQVLRRISELLI
+343 ISELLI

-508 LYWLSIRISVGHC
+508 LYWLS
-521 FPLAPLFL
+521 
-529 GHLYSQLNLL
+529 
-539 HDCEIAGDSCFIL
+539 
-552 STVFNTSALQ
+552 LQ

-669 SYLSTVNPGFLPV
+669 SYLSTVNPGFLPI

-771 IAGRGDKTPIQKLG
+771 IAGRSDKTPIQKLG

-1038 SKSGPKVVHGSG
+1038 SKSGPKVVYGSG

-1116 FGPDTSI
+1116 FGSAPDFMPEEQIVSAESTADDEDMPEADDSSVGAAGSMDEDLAIVPHAGHDDDSAVDADVDPISFSLPQPVLTSAGPDTSI

-1149 PAGHFTSEDSPVVEG
+1149 PAGHFTSEDFPVVEG

-1184 LGHDAPLEGAGAF
+1184 LGHDAPFEGAGASAVDALA
-1197 CGGCTCWQL
+1197 GSDHL
-1206 GLSSYGKFSLVVH
+1206 ENI
-1219 GLGLGVDDAVHVS
+1219 GVDDAVHVS

-1250 RRPTIEVG
+1250 RRPTVEVG

-1354 GCDQDPNPC
+1354 DVTKTQILAWRSVIQDLMDVGFDLGFM
-1363 MEECDPRPYGHEIKA
+1363 MERLRQMAQCVFGKRLADEIKA

-1384 LLQDSLARLTAY
+1384 LLQDSLARLIAY

>member
-1 MTINSLMARPNVFL
+1 MA
-15 VYRGPTGSVPW
+15 
-26 TAVGFV
+26 
-32 FSGAFEAINEGGSD
+32 
-46 EHLMLGNGL
+46 
-55 KYLRSIKIEVNWF
+55 
-68 PYLQTLL
+68 
-75 PKFHDVEELGP
+75 
-86 PECWA
+86 
-91 VVVVVPEWWW
+91 
-101 PWQISQLAS
+101 
-110 HHYQLQMVLIW
+110 
-121 AAMGDFLVFS
+121 
-131 ALPHPLRHFL
+131 
-141 RHWPQLVPPQIVSL
+141 
-155 VTEFAVDR
+155 
-163 WTTRRGPLG
+163 
-172 GVEDQLS
+172 S
-179 STFSG
+179 S
-184 LWLTLRWIVFFWS
+184 
-197 PLQCLEHR
+197 
-205 AKRGGKN
+205 
-212 GIEGHSSLSFF
+212 SS
-223 KLFQNPL
+223 
-230 ACPWLL
+230 
-236 PSTAPVGPPPQPGSG
+236 APVGPPLQPSSG
-251 EALEAPPLS
+251 EGLEAPPLAPAAS
-260 TSGVHRGNGGRPNGF
+260 TEAMVDAPMASSAH
-275 LRPFQAN
+275 FQAN
-282 PGWQLPPPSPA
+282 PDGSFPPPSPGEA
-293 RPRIHRKGLLPLCL
+293 EDPQEGFAAPLLDPWYTSSPLFPSQI
-307 TRGTRAPHCSLP
+307 RGFF
-319 NPWISLTPW
+319 
-328 RIGIGRCQGWSPRWT
+328 SPRGG
-343 KLGSQVLRRISELLI
+343 LG
-358 QKGDLQATPINFDFL
+358 
-373 CAASKDWSHWVDR
+373 
-386 EILDSDFWD
+386 LDGVRGGTHGGPS
-395 NLVDAEVHWA
+395 LGP
-405 ILISRSCNMFRD
+405 RSCNMFRD

-497 KKAPIRRAAFI
+497 KKAPIRRAAFH
-508 LYWLSIRISVGHC
+508 LVLAVISVGHC

-578 RSAAWGR
+578 RSAAWGKL
-585 FSDLPQKFLDQFPS
+585 SDLPQKFLDQFPS

-689 FIPYCPQRVQRQF
+689 FIPYCPQR
-702 GLDQGIPVGPQE
+702 
-714 TTSCVADLT
+714 
-723 AFLKS
+723 S

-771 IAGRGDKTPIQKLG
+771 IAGRSQKLG

-850 SSKKVPSK
+850 SSKKASFEESK
-858 KAKAAKQGKTP
+858 SCEA
-869 LLIPSAAG
+869 
-877 ESTTALVQGS
+877 
-887 IKSVVA
+887 
-893 PPKRKT
+893 RKT

-905 KSTPSAPSTAEE
+905 KSTPSVPSTAEE
-917 STEAP
+917 STEAF
-922 LEETIESTVSPAKK
+922 LEEPIESTVSPAKK

-961 GESVE
+961 GES
-966 PTVAPSKPKRASPA
+966 
-980 RQAVKKSAAS
+980 
-990 GPSKGQKKA
+990 GQKKA
-999 SISSSTDEEG
+999 SVSSSTDEEE

-1106 EDHSSSSGSL
+1106 EDLSSSSGSL
-1116 FGPDTSI
+1116 FGSAPDSMPEEQIVSAESTADDEDMPEADDSSVGAAGSMDEDLAIVPHAGHDDDSAVEADVDPISFSLPQPVLTSTGPDTSI

-1184 LGHDAPLEGAGAF
+1184 LGHDAPLEGAGASAVDALAGSDHLENIAHVMESYEMF
-1197 CGGCTCWQL
+1197 DSLFGVWVPPCLMSYFELADVVILIAGDDDSALDPTSAVLKTGPDTSIAHVMEGISLFGVTPSLRAIPAGGFVIPAGHFTSEDSPVVEGALMPEEIHAQGLVESGSVVDL
-1206 GLSSYGKFSLVVH
+1206 GHDAPLEGAGASAVDALAGSDHLENI
-1219 GLGLGVDDAVHVS
+1219 GVDDAVHVS

-1264 SLSSEVAAFLREFD
+1264 SLSGEVAAFLREFD

-1354 GCDQDPNPC
+1354 DVSKTQILAWRSVIQDLMDVGFDLGFM
-1363 MEECDPRPYGHEIKA
+1363 MERLRQMAQCVFGKRLTDEIKA

-1384 LLQDSLARLTAY
+1384 LLQDSLAKLTAY
-1396 QDAMTS
+1396 QDAMMS
-1402 TGGVVPRSERG
+1402 TGEVVPRSERG

>member
-1 MTINSLMARPNVFL
+1 MA
-15 VYRGPTGSVPW
+15 
-26 TAVGFV
+26 
-32 FSGAFEAINEGGSD
+32 
-46 EHLMLGNGL
+46 
-55 KYLRSIKIEVNWF
+55 
-68 PYLQTLL
+68 
-75 PKFHDVEELGP
+75 
-86 PECWA
+86 
-91 VVVVVPEWWW
+91 
-101 PWQISQLAS
+101 
-110 HHYQLQMVLIW
+110 
-121 AAMGDFLVFS
+121 
-131 ALPHPLRHFL
+131 
-141 RHWPQLVPPQIVSL
+141 
-155 VTEFAVDR
+155 
-163 WTTRRGPLG
+163 
-172 GVEDQLS
+172 S
-179 STFSG
+179 S
-184 LWLTLRWIVFFWS
+184 
-197 PLQCLEHR
+197 
-205 AKRGGKN
+205 
-212 GIEGHSSLSFF
+212 
-223 KLFQNPL
+223 
-230 ACPWLL
+230 
-236 PSTAPVGPPPQPGSG
+236 STAPVDPPPQPGSG
-251 EALEAPPLS
+251 EALEAPPLAPAAS
-260 TSGVHRGNGGRPNGF
+260 TEAMVDAPMVSPPISGESGLAAPSPVSGEADDPQEGFAAPLLDPWYASSPLFPPKSVDFSHPVEDWDWTVSGVEPTVD
-275 LRPFQAN
+275 QAWV
-282 PGWQLPPPSPA
+282 PGLEE
-293 RPRIHRKGLLPLCL
+293 
-307 TRGTRAPHCSLP
+307 
-319 NPWISLTPW
+319 
-328 RIGIGRCQGWSPRWT
+328 
-343 KLGSQVLRRISELLI
+343 ISELLI

-386 EILDSDFWD
+386 EILDSNFWD

-440 ELTPTLEDVANH
+440 ELTPTLQDVANH

-466 KLSAAEEEIAAVLKK
+466 KLSAAEEEITAVLKK

-508 LYWLSIRISVGHC
+508 LYWLCKCTFGNFPCYLVNTAFIPLAIRISVGHC

-669 SYLSTVNPGFLPV
+669 SYLSTVNPGFLPI

-714 TTSCVADLT
+714 TTSCVADLI

-771 IAGRGDKTPIQKLG
+771 IAGRGDKTPMSVHRKHLTSNPYLTPPSQSAISYVNSQKLG
-785 FAEWDSARGGWVAYT
+785 FAEWDSAKGGWVAYT

-858 KAKAAKQGKTP
+858 KAKAAKQGKAP

-887 IKSVVA
+887 VKSVVA

-905 KSTPSAPSTAEE
+905 KSTPSAPSTAEK

-936 TKVGKESKSTTSVPL
+936 TKVGKERKSTTSVPL

-966 PTVAPSKPKRASPA
+966 PTVAPPKPKRASPA

-990 GPSKGQKKA
+990 DPSKGQKKA

-1024 TAPLF
+1024 IAPLF

-1038 SKSGPKVVHGSG
+1038 SKSGPKVSRLLFLCPFFMLHFIFPLCFSHILVCGRWYM
-1050 GSGGDTVVVED
+1050 VL
-1061 SDVAEEDIDAGP
+1061 
-1073 PEEDAPSAAA
+1073 
-1083 VDQTEDLGKS
+1083 VD
-1093 AADSPGIG
+1093 
-1101 IESMG
+1101 
-1106 EDHSSSSGSL
+1106 
-1116 FGPDTSI
+1116 
-1123 AHVMEG
+1123 
-1129 ISLFGVTPS
+1129 
-1138 LRAIPAGGFVI
+1138 
-1149 PAGHFTSEDSPVVEG
+1149 
-1164 ALMPEEIHAQ
+1164 
-1174 GLVESGSVVD
+1174 LVE
-1184 LGHDAPLEGAGAF
+1184 
-1197 CGGCTCWQL
+1197 
-1206 GLSSYGKFSLVVH
+1206 
-1219 GLGLGVDDAVHVS
+1219 
-1232 EEIDEVGITGEV
+1232 I
-1244 TVVSPP
+1244 
-1250 RRPTIEVG
+1250 
-1258 SSIDVS
+1258 
-1264 SLSSEVAAFLREFD
+1264 
-1278 ARAPNPHPEQFFWSF
+1278 
-1293 NGPLVPFGDFWVPN
+1293 
-1307 DCSPYLSRLSAGHSD
+1307 RL
-1322 FTKGFKLSIG
+1322 L
-1332 LGGPMMSLLGSVL
+1332 
-1345 AAMDESSLE
+1345 
-1354 GCDQDPNPC
+1354 
-1363 MEECDPRPYGHEIKA
+1363 
-1378 LQHQIA
+1378 
-1384 LLQDSLARLTAY
+1384 
-1396 QDAMTS
+1396 
-1402 TGGVVPRSERG
+1402 
-1413 GSFLDS
+1413 
-1419 LLD
+1419 

>member
-1 MTINSLMARPNVFL
+1 MASF
-15 VYRGPTGSVPW
+15 
-26 TAVGFV
+26 F
-32 FSGAFEAINEGGSD
+32 FSAGGS
-46 EHLMLGNGL
+46 
-55 KYLRSIKIEVNWF
+55 S
-68 PYLQTLL
+68 P
-75 PKFHDVEELGP
+75 
-86 PECWA
+86 
-91 VVVVVPEWWW
+91 
-101 PWQISQLAS
+101 
-110 HHYQLQMVLIW
+110 
-121 AAMGDFLVFS
+121 
-131 ALPHPLRHFL
+131 
-141 RHWPQLVPPQIVSL
+141 
-155 VTEFAVDR
+155 
-163 WTTRRGPLG
+163 
-172 GVEDQLS
+172 
-179 STFSG
+179 STQFG
-184 LWLTLRWIVFFWS
+184 RI
-197 PLQCLEHR
+197 R
-205 AKRGGKN
+205 AG
-212 GIEGHSSLSFF
+212 SSL
-223 KLFQNPL
+223 LR
-230 ACPWLL
+230 LL
-236 PSTAPVGPPPQPGSG
+236 
-251 EALEAPPLS
+251 
-260 TSGVHRGNGGRPNGF
+260 
-275 LRPFQAN
+275 
-282 PGWQLPPPSPA
+282 A
-293 RPRIHRKGLLPLCL
+293 RPRIHKKG
-307 TRGTRAPHCSLP
+307 SLP
-319 NPWISLTPW
+319 PLLDPWYTSSPLFPPKSVDF
-328 RIGIGRCQGWSPRWT
+328 CSPRGG
-343 KLGSQVLRRISELLI
+343 LG
-358 QKGDLQATPINFDFL
+358 
-373 CAASKDWSHWVDR
+373 
-386 EILDSDFWD
+386 LDGVRGGTHGGPS
-395 NLVDAEVHWA
+395 LGP
-405 ILISRSCNMFRD
+405 RSCNMFRD

-508 LYWLSIRISVGHC
+508 LYWLCKCTFGNFPCYSVNTVFIPLAIRISVGHC

-578 RSAAWGR
+578 RSAAWGKL
-585 FSDLPQKFLDQFPS
+585 SDLPQKFLDQFPS

-608 RWAGL
+608 RWASL

-738 TRVLIPGGHRFGFN
+738 TRVLIPG
-752 TPSMG
+752 S
-757 AYWQRLT
+757 
-764 RSMVDYV
+764 
-771 IAGRGDKTPIQKLG
+771 DKTPMSVHRKPLVSNPYLTPPSQSAISYANSQKLG

-850 SSKKVPSK
+850 SSKKAPSK

-869 LLIPSAAG
+869 LLVPSAAG
-877 ESTTALVQGS
+877 ASTTALAQGS
-887 IKSVVA
+887 TKSAVA
-893 PPKRKT
+893 PSKRKT

-905 KSTPSAPSTAEE
+905 KSTPSVPSTAEE
-917 STEAP
+917 STEAF
-922 LEETIESTVSPAKK
+922 LEEPIESTVSPAKK

-961 GESVE
+961 EESVE
-966 PTVAPSKPKRASPA
+966 PTVASSKSKRASPA
-980 RQAVKKSAAS
+980 KQAVKKSAAS
-990 GPSKGQKKA
+990 GPPRGQKKA
-999 SISSSTDEEG
+999 SVSSSTDEEE
-1009 PSAAPT
+1009 PSAVPI

-1073 PEEDAPSAAA
+1073 PEGDAPSAAA

-1106 EDHSSSSGSL
+1106 EDLSSSSGSL
-1116 FGPDTSI
+1116 FGSAPDSMPEEQIVSAESTADDEDMPEADDSSVGAAGSMDEDLAIVPHAGYDDDSAVDADVDPISFSLPQPVLTS
-1123 AHVMEG
+1123 AALE
-1129 ISLFGVTPS
+1129 LFQ
-1138 LRAIPAGGFVI
+1138 LAALFI

-1184 LGHDAPLEGAGAF
+1184 LGHDAPLEGAGASAVDALA
-1197 CGGCTCWQL
+1197 GSDHLENIGA
-1206 GLSSYGKFSLVVH
+1206 
-1219 GLGLGVDDAVHVS
+1219 DDAVHVS

-1264 SLSSEVAAFLREFD
+1264 SLSDEVAAFLREFD

-1345 AAMDESSLE
+1345 AAMDES
-1354 GCDQDPNPC
+1354 
-1363 MEECDPRPYGHEIKA
+1363 
-1378 LQHQIA
+1378 
-1384 LLQDSLARLTAY
+1384 
-1396 QDAMTS
+1396 
-1402 TGGVVPRSERG
+1402 
-1413 GSFLDS
+1413 
-1419 LLD
+1419 

>member
-1 MTINSLMARPNVFL
+1 MASSSSAPVSPPL
-15 VYRGPTGSVPW
+15 QPS
-26 TAVGFV
+26 
-32 FSGAFEAINEGGSD
+32 SGERLE
-46 EHLMLGNGL
+46 
-55 KYLRSIKIEVNWF
+55 
-68 PYLQTLL
+68 
-75 PKFHDVEELGP
+75 
-86 PECWA
+86 
-91 VVVVVPEWWW
+91 
-101 PWQISQLAS
+101 
-110 HHYQLQMVLIW
+110 
-121 AAMGDFLVFS
+121 
-131 ALPHPLRHFL
+131 
-141 RHWPQLVPPQIVSL
+141 VPPLAPAAS
-155 VTEFAVDR
+155 TEAMVDAPMVPPPIS
-163 WTTRRGPLG
+163 G
-172 GVEDQLS
+172 E
-179 STFSG
+179 SG
-184 LWLTLRWIVFFWS
+184 LAAPS
-197 PLQCLEHR
+197 P
-205 AKRGGKN
+205 
-212 GIEGHSSLSFF
+212 
-223 KLFQNPL
+223 
-230 ACPWLL
+230 
-236 PSTAPVGPPPQPGSG
+236 VSG
-251 EALEAPPLS
+251 EAEDPQEGFAAPLLDPWYASSPLFPPKS
-260 TSGVHRGNGGRPNGF
+260 VDFSHPVEDWDWTVSGVEPTVD
-275 LRPFQAN
+275 QAWV
-282 PGWQLPPPSPA
+282 PGLEE
-293 RPRIHRKGLLPLCL
+293 
-307 TRGTRAPHCSLP
+307 
-319 NPWISLTPW
+319 
-328 RIGIGRCQGWSPRWT
+328 
-343 KLGSQVLRRISELLI
+343 ISELLI

-386 EILDSDFWD
+386 EILDPDFWD
-395 NLVDAEVHWA
+395 NLVDAEIHWA

-452 WMLPILGEYSFSNI
+452 WMLPILGEHSFSNI
-466 KLSAAEEEIAAVLKK
+466 KLSTAEEEIAAVLKK
-481 YSSTRLSGWPS
+481 HSSTRLSGWPS

-508 LYWLSIRISVGHC
+508 LYWLCKCTFGNFPCYSVNTVFIPLAIRISVGHC

-578 RSAAWGR
+578 RSAAWGKL
-585 FSDLPQKFLDQFPS
+585 SDLPQKFLDQFPS

-608 RWAGL
+608 RWASL

-643 CASIFRKLYGP
+643 CASVFRKLYGP

-682 LSATGVS
+682 LSAAGVS

-752 TPSMG
+752 TASMG

-771 IAGRGDKTPIQKLG
+771 IAGRSDKTPMSVHRKPLVSNPYLTPPSQSAISYANSQKLG

-800 IHLPDGWRSSV
+800 IHLPEGWRSSV
-811 NVVEDR
+811 NV
-817 LIMPSKRGKVN
+817 VN

-850 SSKKVPSK
+850 SSKKAPSK

-869 LLIPSAAG
+869 LLVPSAAG
-877 ESTTALVQGS
+877 ASTTALAQGS
-887 IKSVVA
+887 TKSTVA
-893 PPKRKT
+893 PSKRKT

-905 KSTPSAPSTAEE
+905 KSTPSVPSTAEE
-917 STEAP
+917 STEAF
-922 LEETIESTVSPAKK
+922 LEEPIESTVSPAKK

-961 GESVE
+961 EESVE
-966 PTVAPSKPKRASPA
+966 PTVASSKSKRASPA
-980 RQAVKKSAAS
+980 KQA
-990 GPSKGQKKA
+990 
-999 SISSSTDEEG
+999 G
-1009 PSAAPT
+1009 PSAVPI

-1083 VDQTEDLGKS
+1083 VDQTENLGKS

-1106 EDHSSSSGSL
+1106 EDLSSSSGSL
-1116 FGPDTSI
+1116 FDSAPDSMPEEQIVSAESTADDEDMPEADDSSVGAAGSMDEDLAIVPHAGYDDDSGVDADVDPISFSLPQPVLTSAGPDTSI

-1149 PAGHFTSEDSPVVEG
+1149 PAGHFTSEDSPVIEG
-1164 ALMPEEIHAQ
+1164 ALMLEEIHAQ

-1184 LGHDAPLEGAGAF
+1184 LGHDAPLEGADASAVDALAGSDH
-1197 CGGCTCWQL
+1197 L
-1206 GLSSYGKFSLVVH
+1206 ENI
-1219 GLGLGVDDAVHVS
+1219 GVDDAVHVL
-1232 EEIDEVGITGEV
+1232 EETDEVGITGEV

-1278 ARAPNPHPEQFFWSF
+1278 ARAPNPHPEQVL
-1293 NGPLVPFGDFWVPN
+1293 LVFQ
-1307 DCSPYLSRLSAGHSD
+1307 RA
-1322 FTKGFKLSIG
+1322 
-1332 LGGPMMSLLGSVL
+1332 LGAFCVL

-1354 GCDQDPNPC
+1354 DVTKTQILAWRSVIQDLMDVGFDLGFM
-1363 MEECDPRPYGHEIKA
+1363 MERLRQMAQCVFGKRLTDEIKA

-1384 LLQDSLARLTAY
+1384 LLQDSLAKLTAY
-1396 QDAMTS
+1396 QDAMMS
-1402 TGGVVPRSERG
+1402 TGEVVPRSERG

>member
-1 MTINSLMARPNVFL
+1 MASSSSAPVSPPL
-15 VYRGPTGSVPW
+15 QPS
-26 TAVGFV
+26 
-32 FSGAFEAINEGGSD
+32 SGERLE
-46 EHLMLGNGL
+46 
-55 KYLRSIKIEVNWF
+55 
-68 PYLQTLL
+68 
-75 PKFHDVEELGP
+75 
-86 PECWA
+86 
-91 VVVVVPEWWW
+91 
-101 PWQISQLAS
+101 
-110 HHYQLQMVLIW
+110 
-121 AAMGDFLVFS
+121 
-131 ALPHPLRHFL
+131 
-141 RHWPQLVPPQIVSL
+141 VPPLAPAAS
-155 VTEFAVDR
+155 TEAMVDAPMVPPPIS
-163 WTTRRGPLG
+163 G
-172 GVEDQLS
+172 E
-179 STFSG
+179 SG
-184 LWLTLRWIVFFWS
+184 LAAPS
-197 PLQCLEHR
+197 P
-205 AKRGGKN
+205 
-212 GIEGHSSLSFF
+212 
-223 KLFQNPL
+223 
-230 ACPWLL
+230 
-236 PSTAPVGPPPQPGSG
+236 VSG
-251 EALEAPPLS
+251 EAEDPQEGFAAPLLDPWYASSPLFPPKS
-260 TSGVHRGNGGRPNGF
+260 VDFSHPVEDWDWTVSGVEPTVD
-275 LRPFQAN
+275 QAWV
-282 PGWQLPPPSPA
+282 PGLEE
-293 RPRIHRKGLLPLCL
+293 
-307 TRGTRAPHCSLP
+307 
-319 NPWISLTPW
+319 
-328 RIGIGRCQGWSPRWT
+328 
-343 KLGSQVLRRISELLI
+343 ISELLI

-386 EILDSDFWD
+386 EILDPDFWD
-395 NLVDAEVHWA
+395 NLVDAEIHWA

-452 WMLPILGEYSFSNI
+452 WMLPHPC
-466 KLSAAEEEIAAVLKK
+466 
-481 YSSTRLSGWPS
+481 GWPS

-508 LYWLSIRISVGHC
+508 LYWLCKCTFGNFPCYSVNTVFIPLAIRISVGHC

-578 RSAAWGR
+578 RSAAWGKL
-585 FSDLPQKFLDQFPS
+585 SDLPQKFLDQFPS

-608 RWAGL
+608 RWASL

-643 CASIFRKLYGP
+643 CASVFRKLYGP

-738 TRVLIPGGHRFGFN
+738 TRVLNPW
-752 TPSMG
+752 S
-757 AYWQRLT
+757 
-764 RSMVDYV
+764 
-771 IAGRGDKTPIQKLG
+771 DKTPMSVHRKPLVSNPYLTPPSQSAISYANSQKLG

-800 IHLPDGWRSSV
+800 IHLPEGWRSSV

-850 SSKKVPSK
+850 SSKKAPSK

-869 LLIPSAAG
+869 LLVPSAAG
-877 ESTTALVQGS
+877 ASTTALAQGS
-887 IKSVVA
+887 TKSAVA
-893 PPKRKT
+893 PSKRKT

-905 KSTPSAPSTAEE
+905 KSTPSVPSTAEE
-917 STEAP
+917 STEAF
-922 LEETIESTVSPAKK
+922 LEEPIESTVSPAKK

-961 GESVE
+961 EESVE
-966 PTVAPSKPKRASPA
+966 PTVASSKSKESKSC
-980 RQAVKKSAAS
+980 QA
-990 GPSKGQKKA
+990 GGQ
-999 SISSSTDEEG
+999 EG
-1009 PSAAPT
+1009 EPSAVPI

-1083 VDQTEDLGKS
+1083 VDQTENLGKS

-1106 EDHSSSSGSL
+1106 EDLSSSSGSL
-1116 FGPDTSI
+1116 FDSAPDSMPEEQIVSAESTADDEDMPEADDSSVGAAGSMDEDLAIVPHAGYDDDSAVDADVDPISFSLPQPVLTS
-1123 AHVMEG
+1123 A
-1129 ISLFGVTPS
+1129 
-1138 LRAIPAGGFVI
+1138 
-1149 PAGHFTSEDSPVVEG
+1149 AGHFTSEDSPVVEG

-1184 LGHDAPLEGAGAF
+1184 LGHDAPLEGADASAVDALAGSDH
-1197 CGGCTCWQL
+1197 L
-1206 GLSSYGKFSLVVH
+1206 ENIDLVVVLCKTFRVH
-1219 GLGLGVDDAVHVS
+1219 GLGCCLAWMMPCMCWKRL
-1232 EEIDEVGITGEV
+1232 DEVGITGEV

-1363 MEECDPRPYGHEIKA
+1363 MEERDPRPYGHEIKA

-1384 LLQDSLARLTAY
+1384 LLQDSLAKLTAY
-1396 QDAMTS
+1396 QDAMMS
-1402 TGGVVPRSERG
+1402 TGEVVPRSERG

>member
-1 MTINSLMARPNVFL
+1 MASSSSAPVSPPL
-15 VYRGPTGSVPW
+15 QPS
-26 TAVGFV
+26 
-32 FSGAFEAINEGGSD
+32 SGERLE
-46 EHLMLGNGL
+46 
-55 KYLRSIKIEVNWF
+55 
-68 PYLQTLL
+68 
-75 PKFHDVEELGP
+75 
-86 PECWA
+86 
-91 VVVVVPEWWW
+91 
-101 PWQISQLAS
+101 
-110 HHYQLQMVLIW
+110 
-121 AAMGDFLVFS
+121 
-131 ALPHPLRHFL
+131 
-141 RHWPQLVPPQIVSL
+141 VPPLAPAAS
-155 VTEFAVDR
+155 TEAMVDAPMVPPPIS
-163 WTTRRGPLG
+163 G
-172 GVEDQLS
+172 E
-179 STFSG
+179 SG
-184 LWLTLRWIVFFWS
+184 LAAPS
-197 PLQCLEHR
+197 P
-205 AKRGGKN
+205 
-212 GIEGHSSLSFF
+212 
-223 KLFQNPL
+223 
-230 ACPWLL
+230 
-236 PSTAPVGPPPQPGSG
+236 VSG
-251 EALEAPPLS
+251 EAEDPQEGFAAPLLDPWYTSSPLFPPKS
-260 TSGVHRGNGGRPNGF
+260 VDFSHPVEDWDWTVSGVEPTVD
-275 LRPFQAN
+275 QAWV
-282 PGWQLPPPSPA
+282 PGLEE
-293 RPRIHRKGLLPLCL
+293 
-307 TRGTRAPHCSLP
+307 
-319 NPWISLTPW
+319 
-328 RIGIGRCQGWSPRWT
+328 
-343 KLGSQVLRRISELLI
+343 ISELLI
-358 QKGDLQATPINFDFL
+358 QKGDLQATPINFDFPL
-373 CAASKDWSHWVDR
+373 R
-386 EILDSDFWD
+386 RFQG
-395 NLVDAEVHWA
+395 LVS
-405 ILISRSCNMFRD
+405 LGGPD

-440 ELTPTLEDVANH
+440 ELTPTLED
-452 WMLPILGEYSFSNI
+452 
-466 KLSAAEEEIAAVLKK
+466 EEIAAVLKK
-481 YSSTRLSGWPS
+481 HSSTRLSGWPS

-508 LYWLSIRISVGHC
+508 LYWLCKCTFGNFPCYSVNTIFIPLAIRISVGHL
-521 FPLAPLFL
+521 FPSCTLIL
-529 GHLYSQLNLL
+529 G
-539 HDCEIAGDSCFIL
+539 
-552 STVFNTSALQ
+552 
-562 TFFWEH
+562 
-568 STSYIYAARD
+568 YIYAARD
-578 RSAAWGR
+578 RSAAWGKL
-585 FSDLPQKFLDQFPS
+585 SDLPQKFLDQFPS

-608 RWAGL
+608 RWASL

-643 CASIFRKLYGP
+643 CASVFRKLYGP

-669 SYLSTVNPGFLPV
+669 SYLSTVSPGFLPV

-728 SAFARWGGES
+728 SAFARWGGEG

-752 TPSMG
+752 TASMG

-771 IAGRGDKTPIQKLG
+771 IAGRSDKTPMSVHRKPLVSNPYLTPPTQSAISYANSQKLG

-800 IHLPDGWRSSV
+800 IHLPEGWK
-811 NVVEDR
+811 EFCQ
-817 LIMPSKRGKVN
+817 RG
-828 KRDAPTDP
+828 A
-836 VFERTPKKSAPTAS
+836 
-850 SSKKVPSK
+850 
-858 KAKAAKQGKTP
+858 
-869 LLIPSAAG
+869 
-877 ESTTALVQGS
+877 STTALAQGAT
-887 IKSVVA
+887 KSAVA
-893 PPKRKT
+893 PSKRKT
-899 RAGKES
+899 RAGKE
-905 KSTPSAPSTAEE
+905 T
-917 STEAP
+917 
-922 LEETIESTVSPAKK
+922 LLKK

-961 GESVE
+961 EESVE
-966 PTVAPSKPKRASPA
+966 PTVASSRSKRASPA
-980 RQAVKKSAAS
+980 KRAVKKGAAS
-990 GPSKGQKKA
+990 DPPRGQKKV
-999 SISSSTDEEG
+999 SVSSSTDEEE
-1009 PSAAPT
+1009 PSAVPI

-1038 SKSGPKVVHGSG
+1038 SKSGPKVVRGSG

-1083 VDQTEDLGKS
+1083 VDQTENLGKS
-1093 AADSPGIG
+1093 AADSSEIG

-1106 EDHSSSSGSL
+1106 EDLSSSSGSL
-1116 FGPDTSI
+1116 FDSAPDSMPEEQMVSAESTADDEDMPEADDSSVGAAGSMDEDLAIVPHAGYDDDSAVDADVDPISFSLPQPVLTS
-1123 AHVMEG
+1123 A
-1129 ISLFGVTPS
+1129 
-1138 LRAIPAGGFVI
+1138 AGGFVI
-1149 PAGHFTSEDSPVVEG
+1149 PAGHFTSEDSPVVGG

-1184 LGHDAPLEGAGAF
+1184 LGHDAPLEGTGASAVDVLAGSDHLENIGA
-1197 CGGCTCWQL
+1197 
-1206 GLSSYGKFSLVVH
+1206 
-1219 GLGLGVDDAVHVS
+1219 DDAVHVS

-1332 LGGPMMSLLGSVL
+1332 LGGPMLSLLGSVL

-1354 GCDQDPNPC
+1354 DVTKTPEFLAWRSVIQDLMDVGFDLGFV
-1363 MEECDPRPYGHEIKA
+1363 MERLRQMAQCVFGKRLTDEIKA

-1384 LLQDSLARLTAY
+1384 LLQDSLAKLTAY
-1396 QDAMTS
+1396 QDAMMS
-1402 TGGVVPRSERG
+1402 TGEVVPRSERG

>member
-1 MTINSLMARPNVFL
+1 
-15 VYRGPTGSVPW
+15 
-26 TAVGFV
+26 
-32 FSGAFEAINEGGSD
+32 
-46 EHLMLGNGL
+46 
-55 KYLRSIKIEVNWF
+55 
-68 PYLQTLL
+68 
-75 PKFHDVEELGP
+75 
-86 PECWA
+86 
-91 VVVVVPEWWW
+91 
-101 PWQISQLAS
+101 
-110 HHYQLQMVLIW
+110 MVD
-121 AAMGDFLVFS
+121 APM
-131 ALPHPLRHFL
+131 
-141 RHWPQLVPPQIVSL
+141 VPPPISG
-155 VTEFAVDR
+155 E
-163 WTTRRGPLG
+163 
-172 GVEDQLS
+172 
-179 STFSG
+179 SG
-184 LWLTLRWIVFFWS
+184 LAAPS
-197 PLQCLEHR
+197 P
-205 AKRGGKN
+205 
-212 GIEGHSSLSFF
+212 
-223 KLFQNPL
+223 
-230 ACPWLL
+230 
-236 PSTAPVGPPPQPGSG
+236 VSG
-251 EALEAPPLS
+251 EAEDPQEGFAAPLLDPWYASSPLFPPKS
-260 TSGVHRGNGGRPNGF
+260 VDFSHPVEDWDWTVSGVEPTVD
-275 LRPFQAN
+275 QAWV
-282 PGWQLPPPSPA
+282 PGLEE
-293 RPRIHRKGLLPLCL
+293 
-307 TRGTRAPHCSLP
+307 
-319 NPWISLTPW
+319 
-328 RIGIGRCQGWSPRWT
+328 
-343 KLGSQVLRRISELLI
+343 ISELLI

-386 EILDSDFWD
+386 EILDPDFWD
-395 NLVDAEVHWA
+395 NLVDAEIHWA

-452 WMLPILGEYSFSNI
+452 WMLPILGEHSFSNI
-466 KLSAAEEEIAAVLKK
+466 KLSTAEEEIAAVLKK
-481 YSSTRLSGWPS
+481 HSSTRLSGWPS

-508 LYWLSIRISVGHC
+508 LYWLCKCTFGNFPCYSVNTVFIPLAIRISVGHC

-578 RSAAWGR
+578 RSAAWGKL
-585 FSDLPQKFLDQFPS
+585 SDLPQKFLDQFPS

-608 RWAGL
+608 RWASL

-637 DHPGFT
+637 DHP
-643 CASIFRKLYGP
+643 
-654 TPLIRDLKAEDYRSL
+654 AEDYRSL

-682 LSATGVS
+682 LSAAGVS
-689 FIPYCPQRVQRQF
+689 FIPYCPQRCLCSLGGREYPRINPWWTQVWLQHLVHGSLLATAYSVYG
-702 GLDQGIPVGPQE
+702 GLRDSLAGVTKLPCQSTASLWSQILTSLRLPNPPFPMPIARNLGLRSGIVPEEAGLPTPFICQK
-714 TTSCVADLT
+714 A
-723 AFLKS
+723 
-728 SAFARWGGES
+728 GGVLS
-738 TRVLIPGGHRFGFN
+738 T
-752 TPSMG
+752 
-757 AYWQRLT
+757 
-764 RSMVDYV
+764 
-771 IAGRGDKTPIQKLG
+771 
-785 FAEWDSARGGWVAYT
+785 
-800 IHLPDGWRSSV
+800 
-811 NVVEDR
+811 VVEDR

-850 SSKKVPSK
+850 SSKKAPSK

-869 LLIPSAAG
+869 LLVPSAAG
-877 ESTTALVQGS
+877 ASTTALAQGS
-887 IKSVVA
+887 TKSAVA
-893 PPKRKT
+893 PSKRKT

-905 KSTPSAPSTAEE
+905 KSTPSVPSTAEE
-917 STEAP
+917 STEAF
-922 LEETIESTVSPAKK
+922 LEEPIESTVSPAKK
-936 TKVGKESKSTTSVPL
+936 TKVGKESQREQVL
-951 AAKESMAAPV
+951 
-961 GESVE
+961 
-966 PTVAPSKPKRASPA
+966 PSRRS
-980 RQAVKKSAAS
+980 RRSAAS
-990 GPSKGQKKA
+990 GPPRGQKKV
-999 SISSSTDEEG
+999 SVSSSTDEEG
-1009 PSAAPT
+1009 PSAVPI

-1083 VDQTEDLGKS
+1083 VDQTENLGKS

-1106 EDHSSSSGSL
+1106 EDLSSSSGSL
-1116 FGPDTSI
+1116 FDSAPDSMPEEQIVSAESTADDEDMPEADDSSVGAAGSMDEDLAIVPHAGYDDDSGVDADVDPISFSLPQPVLTS
-1123 AHVMEG
+1123 A
-1129 ISLFGVTPS
+1129 
-1138 LRAIPAGGFVI
+1138 AGGFVI
-1149 PAGHFTSEDSPVVEG
+1149 PAGHFTSEDSPVIEG
-1164 ALMPEEIHAQ
+1164 ALMLEEIHAQ

-1184 LGHDAPLEGAGAF
+1184 LGHDAPLEGADASAVDALAGSDH
-1197 CGGCTCWQL
+1197 L
-1206 GLSSYGKFSLVVH
+1206 ENI
-1219 GLGLGVDDAVHVS
+1219 GVDDAVHVL
-1232 EEIDEVGITGEV
+1232 EETDEVGITGEV

-1293 NGPLVPFGDFWVPN
+1293 NGPFGAF
-1307 DCSPYLSRLSAGHSD
+1307 C
-1322 FTKGFKLSIG
+1322 
-1332 LGGPMMSLLGSVL
+1332 VL

-1354 GCDQDPNPC
+1354 DVTKTQILAWRSVIQDLMDVGFDLGFM
-1363 MEECDPRPYGHEIKA
+1363 MERLRQMAQCVFGKRLTDEIKA

-1384 LLQDSLARLTAY
+1384 LLQDSLAKLTAY
-1396 QDAMTS
+1396 QDAMMS
-1402 TGGVVPRSERG
+1402 TGEVVPRSERG

>member
-1 MTINSLMARPNVFL
+1 MA
-15 VYRGPTGSVPW
+15 S
-26 TAVGFV
+26 
-32 FSGAFEAINEGGSD
+32 SS
-46 EHLMLGNGL
+46 
-55 KYLRSIKIEVNWF
+55 
-68 PYLQTLL
+68 
-75 PKFHDVEELGP
+75 
-86 PECWA
+86 
-91 VVVVVPEWWW
+91 
-101 PWQISQLAS
+101 
-110 HHYQLQMVLIW
+110 
-121 AAMGDFLVFS
+121 S
-131 ALPHPLRHFL
+131 AP
-141 RHWPQLVPPQIVSL
+141 VS
-155 VTEFAVDR
+155 
-163 WTTRRGPLG
+163 P
-172 GVEDQLS
+172 
-179 STFSG
+179 
-184 LWLTLRWIVFFWS
+184 
-197 PLQCLEHR
+197 PLQ
-205 AKRGGKN
+205 
-212 GIEGHSSLSFF
+212 
-223 KLFQNPL
+223 
-230 ACPWLL
+230 
-236 PSTAPVGPPPQPGSG
+236 PSSG
-251 EALEAPPLS
+251 ERLE
-260 TSGVHRGNGGRPNGF
+260 
-275 LRPFQAN
+275 AN

-293 RPRIHRKGLLPLCL
+293 RPRIHRKGLLPPLL
-307 TRGTRAPHCSLP
+307 D
-319 NPWISLTPW
+319 PWYAS
-328 RIGIGRCQGWSPRWT
+328 SPLFPPKSVDFSHPVEDWDWT
-343 KLGSQVLRRISELLI
+343 VSGVEPAVDQAWVPGLEEISELLI

-386 EILDSDFWD
+386 EILDPDFWD
-395 NLVDAEVHWA
+395 NLVDAEIHWA

-452 WMLPILGEYSFSNI
+452 WMLPILGEHSFSNI
-466 KLSAAEEEIAAVLKK
+466 KLSTAEEEIAAVLKK
-481 YSSTRLSGWPS
+481 HSSTRLSGWPS

-508 LYWLSIRISVGHC
+508 LYWLCKCTFGNFPCYSVNTVFIPLAIRISVGHC

-529 GHLYSQLNLL
+529 GHFL
-539 HDCEIAGDSCFIL
+539 AK
-552 STVFNTSALQ
+552 
-562 TFFWEH
+562 H
-568 STSYIYAARD
+568 SFGNIPTSYIYAARD
-578 RSAAWGR
+578 RSAAWGKL
-585 FSDLPQKFLDQFPS
+585 SDLPQK
-599 FRDNLPLVY
+599 
-608 RWAGL
+608 
-613 KPRDHDLVEAL
+613 
-624 DYEENVLFRPYGD
+624 PYGD

-643 CASIFRKLYGP
+643 CASVFRKLYGP

-682 LSATGVS
+682 LSAAGVS

-752 TPSMG
+752 TASMG

-771 IAGRGDKTPIQKLG
+771 IAGRSDKTPMSVHRKPLVSNPYLTPPSQSAISYANSQKLG

-800 IHLPDGWRSSV
+800 IHLPEGWRSSV

-850 SSKKVPSK
+850 SSKKAPSK

-869 LLIPSAAG
+869 LLVPSAAG
-877 ESTTALVQGS
+877 ASTTALAQGS
-887 IKSVVA
+887 TKSTVA
-893 PPKRKT
+893 PSKRKT

-905 KSTPSAPSTAEE
+905 KSTPSVPSTAEE
-917 STEAP
+917 STEAF
-922 LEETIESTVSPAKK
+922 LEEPIESTVSPAKK

-961 GESVE
+961 EESVE
-966 PTVAPSKPKRASPA
+966 PTVASSKSKRASPA
-980 RQAVKKSAAS
+980 KQAVKKGAAS
-990 GPSKGQKKA
+990 GPPRGQKKV
-999 SISSSTDEEG
+999 SVSSSTDEEG
-1009 PSAAPT
+1009 PSAVPI

-1083 VDQTEDLGKS
+1083 VDQTENLGKS

-1106 EDHSSSSGSL
+1106 EDLSSSSGSL
-1116 FGPDTSI
+1116 FDSAPDSMPEEQIVSAESTADDEDMPEADDSSVGAAGSMDEDLAIVPHAGYDDDSGVDADVDPISFSLPQPVLTSAGPDTSI

-1149 PAGHFTSEDSPVVEG
+1149 PAGHFTSEDSPVIEG
-1164 ALMPEEIHAQ
+1164 ALMLEEIHAQ

-1184 LGHDAPLEGAGAF
+1184 LGHDAPLEGADASAVDALAGSDH
-1197 CGGCTCWQL
+1197 L
-1206 GLSSYGKFSLVVH
+1206 ENI
-1219 GLGLGVDDAVHVS
+1219 GVDDAVHVL
-1232 EEIDEVGITGEV
+1232 EETDEVGITGEV

-1345 AAMDESSLE
+1345 AAMDEMAQCVFGKRLT
-1354 GCDQDPNPC
+1354 D
-1363 MEECDPRPYGHEIKA
+1363 EIKA

-1384 LLQDSLARLTAY
+1384 LLQDSLAKLTAY
-1396 QDAMTS
+1396 QDAMMS
-1402 TGGVVPRSERG
+1402 TGEVVPRSERG